1 MLASPGQLYAAWR
14 TGLNRCDY
22 GWLSDGSVRY
32 PVSVPRP
39 QCGGGLLGVRTMYK
53 HQNLTDFP
61 SPSAKYGVYCF
72 KGKAELSQCG
82 SSEGAHSLGVL

>member
-1 MLASPGQLYAAWR
+1 MTIPYLTLEEARQECLKLDTVLASPGQLYAAWR

-39 QCGGGLLGVRTMYK
+39 QDSWQINSRT
-53 HQNLTDFP
+53 
-61 SPSAKYGVYCF
+61 SAQAVY
-72 KGKAELSQCG
+72 ATL
-82 SSEGAHSLGVL
+82 V